1 MLYKMI
7 FNNKLFKESS
17 DLFEVS
23 SLARGRGCEQLKLFI
38 HVSMSHKNINKMI
51 SSEEF
56 ISLFTY
62 VYILSTNY
70 ETFTSY

>member
-23 SLARGRGCEQLKLFI
+23 SLARGRGCEQLKLSI
-38 HVSMSHKNINKMI
+38 HVSMSQKKINKMI